1 MRLTDD
7 EYNALIS
14 RRQARLIESPESNGA
29 KKAIG
34 QSRREPKK
42 QIIRQS
48 RKGLNKTEAR
58 FLNEQL
64 KPMLA
69 CGFIDEI
76 GEHESIRLKL
86 ANGLT
91 YKPDFPTWAGDKLT
105 FYEVKGERMWE
116 DALKSLKV
124 AAHQYRRFRFYLY
137 KYVKGEWTWQEV
149 LP

>member
-1 MRLTDD
+1 MRLTED

-14 RRQARLIESPESNGA
+14 RRKPALAEPPAIVGA
-29 KKAIG
+29 KKAAG
-34 QSRREPKK
+34 QPRRDK

-48 RKGLNKTEAR
+48 RKELTEPER
-58 FLNEQL
+58 LLLHEFLQ
-64 KPMLA
+64 PMLA
-69 CGFIDEI
+69 AGEIDEI

-91 YKPDFPTWAGDKLT
+91 YKPDFPTWKGDKLT
-105 FYEVKGERMWE
+105 FYEVKGERVWE

-124 AAHQYRRFRFYLY
+124 AAHQYRRFGFFLY
-137 KYVKGEWTWQEV
+137 KYIKGKWTWQEV